1 MRLSKLALNKNHY
14 LRSENAFFAI
24 FAMVSSAT
32 FIVVFAWII
41 FQIPQAANMWA
52 AAFITI
58 GMFIFGL
65 KYFMADIRRHRSNH
79 RRTNKNPV
87 S

>member
-1 MRLSKLALNKNHY
+1 MELSKLRLKKDNY

-52 AAFITI
+52 AAFITV

-65 KYFMADIRRHRSNH
+65 KYFMADIRRHRSKH
-79 RRTNKNPV
+79 RHTNKDRV

>member
-1 MRLSKLALNKNHY
+1 MKLSNLKLPKDNY

-24 FAMVSSAT
+24 FAMVSSAAFT
-32 FIVVFAWII
+32 VVFAWFI

-52 AAFITI
+52 AVFITI

-65 KYFMADIRRHRSNH
+65 KYFMADIRRHRSKH
-79 RRTNKNPV
+79 RRTNKYPA